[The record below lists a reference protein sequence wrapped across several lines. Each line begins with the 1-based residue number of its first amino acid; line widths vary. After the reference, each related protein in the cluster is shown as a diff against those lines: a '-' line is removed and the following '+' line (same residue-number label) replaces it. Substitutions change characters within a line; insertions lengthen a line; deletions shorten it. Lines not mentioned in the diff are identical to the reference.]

1 MLYGGEVCRRVIGPD
16 ATLVVT
22 KHHVH
27 DPVQAVFDG
36 PVAAYDVPQV
46 NRRHRHRSDIVACF
60 TLDFSA
66 DFAAA
71 LDDDQAFEA
80 RPTMALLKPLDV
92 VNDGRGSG
100 LDAAMV
106 AITTVVSRLISVS
119 TNPLAFCSVTNS
131 SASSRSEPWLP
142 FSARTKSAFLS
153 MTICAM
159 SRWQPM
165 ASIVR
170 IAPSIASISIS
181 LGIALTSLDFSATLT

>member
-1 MLYGGEVCRRVIGPD
+1 MVAVRAARTSSKTFSRQQLGGMPADGALSGVCGLAFDVKLHQR
-16 ATLVVT
+16 AEQ
-22 KHHVH
+22 
-27 DPVQAVFDG
+27 VQAVFDG
-36 PVAAYDVPQV
+36 PVAAYDVPEVV

-80 RPTMALLKPLDV
+80 RPTMALPEPLDV
-92 VNDGRGSG
+92 VDDGRGSG

-142 FSARTKSAFLS
+142 FSART
-153 MTICAM
+153 
-159 SRWQPM
+159 
-165 ASIVR
+165 
-170 IAPSIASISIS
+170 
-181 LGIALTSLDFSATLT
+181 